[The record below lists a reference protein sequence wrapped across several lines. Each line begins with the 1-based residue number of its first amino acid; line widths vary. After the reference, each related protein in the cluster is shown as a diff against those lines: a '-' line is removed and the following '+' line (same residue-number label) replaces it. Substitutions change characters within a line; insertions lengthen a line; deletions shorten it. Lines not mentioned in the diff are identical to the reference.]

1 MTHDYFEKQLKALA
15 RDIINKNVIVVAGT
29 GVSLLSLD
37 PEQQQIASWKGL
49 LRSGVAYCM
58 EHDLINEKQ
67 QQLINEQIES
77 DETIF
82 MTCAAQQIVHFMGGR
97 GDEFKRWIK
106 ETVAIL
112 KITDDRLIKKILLLN
127 CPIITTNY
135 DDLIE
140 QVCGFPYYTANDEGT
155 LIIEH
160 IIDYKSMT
168 QKNYKPHVIHLHGHY
183 RHTESLVLDISS
195 YEDITR
201 NQQIQQLLKSIDITL
216 TYLFIG
222 CGIAGLTDPNFGPL
236 LHRSNE
242 LFSSINAKHYRLVR
256 EDEMTKEPN
265 TNKRMMMLN
274 YGKNYADLPIFMD
287 TLLQEVA
294 NARDVF
300 TQLEREKYTE
310 SEPTSKKEL
319 EILSGLIKKTD

>member
-15 RDIINKNVIVVAGT
+15 RDIVNKNVIVVAGT

-37 PEQQQIASWKGL
+37 AEQQKIASWKGL

-97 GDEFKRWIK
+97 GAEFKRWIR
-106 ETVAIL
+106 ETVATL
-112 KITDDRLIKKILLLN
+112 KVTDENLIKKIVALN

-140 QVCGFPYYTANDEGT
+140 QVCGFQYFTANHDGE
-155 LIIEH
+155 LIIEQ
-160 IIDYKSMT
+160 IRQYKNAI
-168 QKNYKPHVIHLHGHY
+168 QRDYKPHVIHLHGHY
-183 RHTESLVLDISS
+183 QHIDSLVLDISS

-201 NQQIQQLLKSIDITL
+201 NQQIQQLLKSIDTTL

-242 LFSSINAKHYRLVR
+242 LFGSINAKHYRLVR
-256 EDEMTKEPN
+256 EDELTKEPN

-274 YGKNYADLPIFMD
+274 YGKNYAELLPFMD
-287 TLLQEVA
+287 KLLQEVA

-319 EILSGLIKKTD
+319 EILSGLMKKTD